1 MLKNMDKLVLKE
13 AMHVEKKRENKVP
26 NNMFIRDVYVQ

>member
-13 AMHVEKKRENKVP
+13 AMYTEKKKRKQAAKQH
-26 NNMFIRDVYVQ
+26 VY